1 MLPWLSWWGCLWFLL
16 SPGGTSELS
25 VLCPGLW
32 EVYQTPSSQLSR
44 LEAVNPDLAPA
55 CQVGEEEH
63 VGRVREWQA
72 CCCQVLAMKQW
83 SGYLGLAFVIYR
95 LEASILLL
103 CCHPLRTIRPPPP
116 TTFTELQWGEP
127 HLDAFGT
134 GMQHCWVIFQSQC
147 GQSGCPLWATATWH
161 HSVGCDF
168 EQGPIDQSDI
178 ILSQPSNHCEAAKTC
193 YFNQSIIDELIDSIK
208 AGIVPRR
215 QLKITNLE
223 WLFVSFVNGTGV
235 KVSSSKIKFYYTM
248 MGGMCCKCFNLGI
261 KEAQHLPKGAK
272 VQSPSLR
279 FDLDL
284 KSYALDPSLNLNHL
298 RFGRPGPLIYRPWP
312 IGQKP
317 AKASHQRLGQ
327 AWPKRWPG
335 VAHGSGF
342 DSGKPQKWLMALA

>member
-1 MLPWLSWWGCLWFLL
+1 MLPWLPWWGCSWFLL

-44 LEAVNPDLAPA
+44 LELPQVAVRWSILTRH
-55 CQVGEEEH
+55 QH
-63 VGRVREWQA
+63 VRLGKRNMWAGRGWQA

-103 CCHPLRTIRPPPP
+103 CCHPLRTIRPPPS

-127 HLDAFGT
+127 SLDAFGT
-134 GMQHCWVIFQSQC
+134 GMQRCWVIFQSQC
-147 GQSGCPLWATATWH
+147 VLAVLQATWH
-161 HSVGCDF
+161 HSVDCDF
-168 EQGPIDQSDI
+168 EQGPIDPSDI
-178 ILSQPSNHCEAAKTC
+178 ILSQPSNHHEAAKTY

-215 QLKITNLE
+215 QLKFTNLE

-272 VQSPSLR
+272 VQSPLPR

-284 KSYALDPSLNLNHL
+284 RSYALDPSLNHIRL
-298 RFGRPGPLIYRPWP
+298 GRPGI
-312 IGQKP
+312 
-317 AKASHQRLGQ
+317 
-327 AWPKRWPG
+327 
-335 VAHGSGF
+335 
-342 DSGKPQKWLMALA
+342 